1 MPLRALRILQLDESD
16 RQVYN
21 PVAAA
26 GELVVPGAFMFTF
39 AETDPAALEG
49 PDLQAFRSGFLGVDS
64 FGWGTLVAVG
74 DATAEDREYL
84 LERLT
89 TLFLERFGAPSADAA
104 REQAE
109 EELGF
114 ADHLCQQPLN
124 TILSVERSL
133 DSAGGVREQFRTHR
147 QEASWEGQ
155 HPVFSIV
162 PDEDD
167 LAPPGRETK

>member
-1 MPLRALRILQLDESD
+1 MRALRILQLDDSD

-26 GELVVPGAFMFTF
+26 GELAVPGAFMFTF
-39 AETDPAALEG
+39 ADTDPAALDG
-49 PDLQAFRSGFLGVDS
+49 ADLQAFRSGFLGVDS
-64 FGWGTLVAVG
+64 AGWGTLVSVG
-74 DATAEDREYL
+74 EATADDRNHL
-84 LERLT
+84 LERLSAT
-89 TLFLERFGAPSADAA
+89 FLERFGAPSADAA

-109 EELGF
+109 QELGF

-133 DSAGGVREQFRTHR
+133 DSTGGVREQFRTHR
-147 QEASWEGQ
+147 QEASWEGHQ

-167 LAPPGRETK
+167 LAPPGRGTS